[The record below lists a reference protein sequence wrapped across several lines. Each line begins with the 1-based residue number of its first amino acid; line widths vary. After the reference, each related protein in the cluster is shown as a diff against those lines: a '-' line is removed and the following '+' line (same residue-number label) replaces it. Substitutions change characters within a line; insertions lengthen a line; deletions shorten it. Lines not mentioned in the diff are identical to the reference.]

1 MIIIIAIVIIIPC
14 CVLGCPAAA
23 AVHRSGSTY
32 AYSVL
37 DQGYRPDMSLEEAV
51 VLARRA
57 VRHATYRDAFSGMFV
72 FCSRMNRRFY
82 LHFWLVP
89 P

>member
-1 MIIIIAIVIIIPC
+1 MIMGYDGDGGSDGKDGGKGQLYYVDSEGARVPGRYFS
-14 CVLGCPAAA
+14 VG
-23 AVHRSGSTY
+23 SGSTY

-72 FCSRMNRRFY
+72 
-82 LHFWLVP
+82 
-89 P
+89 